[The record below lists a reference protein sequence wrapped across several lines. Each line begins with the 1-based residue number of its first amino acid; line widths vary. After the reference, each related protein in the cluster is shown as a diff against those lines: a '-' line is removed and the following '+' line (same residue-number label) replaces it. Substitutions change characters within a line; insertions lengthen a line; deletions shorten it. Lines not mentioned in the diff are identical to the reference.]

1 MTNSK
6 MTKRSLLSSAVA
18 LLLCFVMLLGTT
30 YAWFTDTVTSTGN
43 IIKSGKL
50 DVTMHWA
57 NGTEAVPAVDSADWT
72 DASTGAIFNYDKWE
86 PGYVDVKHVQIA
98 NVGTLAFKYQVA
110 IVANGAVSDL
120 ADVIDVYFV
129 DPATQIT
136 GRTALTDA
144 YKIGTLTEVLAGAS
158 GTAGA
163 ELLPKESDTITI
175 ALKMQ
180 ETAGNEYQD
189 LSIGTD
195 FSVQVFATQLTYEK
209 DSFDDQYDAMATI
222 DTEEELLEALAADY
236 DLIALGA
243 NIAITDSVVIPAEK
257 TVTIDLMGYTMSQV
271 NAQQTA
277 AYAMISNK
285 GDLTIKDSIGSGK
298 ISYEDATPYT
308 SDPGW
313 ASNTIRNEGTLTVN
327 GGTVENLTSEA
338 VMNYGYP
345 HAIDAYQGSVTTIN
359 GGTVKSLNY
368 DSIRMFCNSETLAT
382 KVVINGG
389 TIVNRVSFQD
399 PNSTRPGYGILE
411 INGGDF
417 VTINGVNANVR
428 LLNFCQNCSNMKATV
443 TGGTF
448 DKGFK
453 TQDIAGSGITTSDWL
468 TMGTTGTATPV
479 TTAAELKDAFA
490 NGGEVILAAD
500 AFVDEKIE
508 IPAGKEVVL
517 DLNGNELSG
526 AFTQAGVSALIQN
539 KGTLTIKNGSVT
551 SLATNPDTDWN
562 PEGFPTYAS
571 NTISNSGVLV
581 IGEGAVIE
589 NQTNVGGA
597 SYAIDNYA
605 GATLTVNG
613 GVIKAKDVAIRINT
627 ANINAANNVTIN
639 GGEITGKRA
648 IWIHIAG
655 SNAAQA
661 PEVNLTINGG
671 DFNST
676 SDFTIYSYSYGQS
689 FANVNVTIA
698 GGDFEK
704 DVAFGGGYKGD
715 QENVTVTGGTFGGNL
730 GRYLANDGWV
740 DIAKP

>member
-30 YAWFTDTVTSTGN
+30 YAWFTDTVTSAGN

-57 NGTEAVPAVDSADWT
+57 NGTEAVPAVDSADWI
-72 DASTGAIFNYDKWE
+72 DASTGAIFNYDLWE

-129 DPATQIT
+129 DPATQIAE
-136 GRTALTDA
+136 RTALTEA

-163 ELLPKESDTITI
+163 ELLPEESDTITI

-209 DSFDDQYDAMATI
+209 DSFDEKYDAMATI

-243 NIAITDSVVIPAEK
+243 NIAITDSVVIPADK

-271 NAQQTA
+271 NAQQTT

-399 PNSTRPGYGILE
+399 PHSTRPGYGILE

-479 TTAAELKDAFA
+479 TTAAELKDA
-490 NGGEVILAAD
+490 LAAGGDVVLMADITGVD
-500 AFVDEKIE
+500 ANTAITVA
-508 IPAGKEVVL
+508 AGTSTNL
-517 DLNGNELSG
+517 DLNGHKLAATADKTGNQEL
-526 AFTQAGVSALIQN
+526 FLV
-539 KGTLTIKNGSVT
+539 KGTMTVKNGTLEFTAQNNQAWNAMATIFDVTAGGVLKVDGVTANVSGTDMNFFVHLNNWGSATLEMTNCDITTTYVAVRAFNSGYDMNTITIK
-551 SLATNPDTDWN
+551 DTDFHTGRMFWVHN
-562 PEGFPTYAS
+562 YTSEGKDDSTLTLDIYGNN
-571 NTISNSGVLV
+571 NTCDNAKPVRFGFSNSV
-581 IGEGAVIE
+581 
-589 NQTNVGGA
+589 
-597 SYAIDNYA
+597 YYDID
-605 GATLTVNG
+605 
-613 GVIKAKDVAIRINT
+613 
-627 ANINAANNVTIN
+627 
-639 GGEITGKRA
+639 
-648 IWIHIAG
+648 
-655 SNAAQA
+655 
-661 PEVNLTINGG
+661 
-671 DFNST
+671 
-676 SDFTIYSYSYGQS
+676 
-689 FANVNVTIA
+689 
-698 GGDFEK
+698 
-704 DVAFGGGYKGD
+704 
-715 QENVTVTGGTFGGNL
+715 GNL
-730 GRYLANDGWV
+730 
-740 DIAKP
+740 IP